1 MAEAKTTDKPADM
14 EAGKATGKTPEAS
27 AANLGDFEDVMKLML
42 ELSKNPATAPTAEA
56 VANTLL
62 TVIGSGPSFAA
73 MQSLV
78 AANQAS
84 GMMYHNAVAN
94 QQTTNILGMVATMNC
109 VQALMDK
116 PSVIP
121 WPDLGPRRE
130 EAFE

>member
-1 MAEAKTTDKPADM
+1 MVEAKM
-14 EAGKATGKTPEAS
+14 NEKTAEKS
-27 AANLGDFEDVMKLML
+27 AQTLGDFEEILKLML
-42 ELSKNPATAPTAEA
+42 ELSKNPATAPTAES
-56 VANTLL
+56 VASTLL

-121 WPDLGPRRE
+121 WPDIGPRRE
-130 EAFE
+130 EPFE

>member
-1 MAEAKTTDKPADM
+1 MAEAKTTDKAAD
-14 EAGKATGKTPEAS
+14 KATEGSTAR
-27 AANLGDFEDVMKLML
+27 LGDFEDVMKLML
-42 ELSKNPATAPTAEA
+42 ELSKNPATAPTAES

-121 WPDLGPRRE
+121 WPDLTPRRE

>member
-1 MAEAKTTDKPADM
+1 MAEAKTTEKPADKS
-14 EAGKATGKTPEAS
+14 AGKTPEGS
-27 AANLGDFEDVMKLML
+27 AANLGDFENILKLML

-121 WPDLGPRRE
+121 WPDLTPRRE

>member
-1 MAEAKTTDKPADM
+1 MAGAKKK
-14 EAGKATGKTPEAS
+14 EKATEGSAS
-27 AANLGDFEDVMKLML
+27 SLGDFEEILKLML
-42 ELSKNPATAPTAEA
+42 ELSKNPATAPAAES

-84 GMMYHNAVAN
+84 GLMYHNAVAN

-121 WPDLGPRRE
+121 WPDIGPLRE
-130 EAFE
+130 ESFE

>member
-1 MAEAKTTDKPADM
+1 MAEADADKTQ
-14 EAGKATGKTPEAS
+14 KTKNGSSPNMGE
-27 AANLGDFEDVMKLML
+27 FEDILKLML
-42 ELSKNPATAPTAEA
+42 ELSKNPATAPSAEA

-84 GMMYHNAVAN
+84 GLMYHNAVAQ

-121 WPDLGPRRE
+121 WPDLHHPRRE
-130 EAFE
+130 ETFE

>member
-1 MAEAKTTDKPADM
+1 MAEAKTTEREK
-14 EAGKATGKTPEAS
+14 EGSTTS
-27 AANLGDFEDVMKLML
+27 LGDFEEMLKLML
-42 ELSKNPATAPTAEA
+42 ELSKNSATAPPAEA
-56 VANTLL
+56 VASTLL

-84 GMMYHNAVAN
+84 GLMYHNAVAN
-94 QQTTNILGMVATMNC
+94 QQKTNILGMVATMNC

-121 WPDLGPRRE
+121 WPDIDPRRDG
-130 EAFE
+130 AFE

>member
-1 MAEAKTTDKPADM
+1 VAEANEKKPAS
-14 EAGKATGKTPEAS
+14 ETGRT
-27 AANLGDFEDVMKLML
+27 NLGDYEEVLKLAM
-42 ELSKNPATAPTAEA
+42 ELSRNPATAPIAES
-56 VANTLL
+56 VASTLL

-116 PSVIP
+116 PSVVP
-121 WPDLGPRRE
+121 WPDIGPRRE
-130 EAFE
+130 EPFE

>member
-1 MAEAKTTDKPADM
+1 MDEAKKKDRDRREEREKAAD
-14 EAGKATGKTPEAS
+14 ACSP
-27 AANLGDFEDVMKLML
+27 NLGDFEDILKLTMR
-42 ELSKNPATAPTAEA
+42 LSRDPATAPMAET

-84 GMMYHNAVAN
+84 GLMYHNAVAN

-121 WPDLGPRRE
+121 WPDIGPRRE
-130 EAFE
+130 EVFE

>member
-1 MAEAKTTDKPADM
+1 MAEAKTTDK
-14 EAGKATGKTPEAS
+14 
-27 AANLGDFEDVMKLML
+27 AAEGSTARLGDFEDVMKLML

-121 WPDLGPRRE
+121 WPDLTPRRE

>member
-1 MAEAKTTDKPADM
+1 MAEAKTTDK
-14 EAGKATGKTPEAS
+14 
-27 AANLGDFEDVMKLML
+27 AAEGSTARLGDFEDVMKLML

-116 PSVIP
+116 PTVSP
-121 WPDLGPRRE
+121 WPDLTPRRE

>member
-1 MAEAKTTDKPADM
+1 MVEARMNEKTAEK
-14 EAGKATGKTPEAS
+14 S
-27 AANLGDFEDVMKLML
+27 AQTLGDFEEILKLML
-42 ELSKNPATAPTAEA
+42 ELSKNPATAPTAES

-121 WPDLGPRRE
+121 WPDIGPRRE
-130 EAFE
+130 EPFE

>member
-1 MAEAKTTDKPADM
+1 MDEAKKKDRAAEACQP
-14 EAGKATGKTPEAS
+14 
-27 AANLGDFEDVMKLML
+27 NYGDFEDILKLTMKL
-42 ELSKNPATAPTAEA
+42 SRDPATAPMAET

-121 WPDLGPRRE
+121 WPNIDPRRE
-130 EAFE
+130 EPFE

>member
-1 MAEAKTTDKPADM
+1 MAEAKTTDKPAD
-14 EAGKATGKTPEAS
+14 KATEGSTAR
-27 AANLGDFEDVMKLML
+27 LGDFEDVMKLML